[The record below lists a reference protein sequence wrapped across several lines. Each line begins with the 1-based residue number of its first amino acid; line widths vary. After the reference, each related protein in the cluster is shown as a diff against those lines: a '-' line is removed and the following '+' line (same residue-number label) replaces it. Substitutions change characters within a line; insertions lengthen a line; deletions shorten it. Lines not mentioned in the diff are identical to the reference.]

1 MSIITQIRNK
11 AGLMVILIGLAL
23 VSFLLMDVFS
33 QNSLFNQSNSNV
45 IGEIDGEEI
54 TAPMFEERV
63 AEAVEN
69 YKANSKTDKVDE
81 ATLSSLRDQVWNELV
96 RERIMKN
103 ASSDLGLAVSREE
116 LFDMVQGSQIH
127 PTVKQAFTD
136 PNTGNFD
143 RSQVLKFLREI
154 DQQPEEMQN
163 KWKAFEK
170 YLVSDRE
177 NEKYNTLITKG
188 LYVTNFSAQ
197 SYMKQVFETASG
209 RFLRVDY
216 STIADSSI
224 EAPEEDLR
232 KWYQEHVWEFKSKEA
247 QRNLDYVVFEVKPSA
262 EDRDALLKKMNEIRV
277 SWLSSDDDSMFVV
290 MNSEQPGDDRFYA
303 QTELTDETRSRLFG
317 DTIGALSEVYQD
329 GNMFKLTRLAR
340 RMVRPDS
347 VKARHILVKV
357 KDTETEETAKKRADS
372 LWQLVKNGGN
382 FAALAQANSEDPGSG
397 MNGGDLG
404 FFAEGAMVK
413 PFNDACFEGKK
424 GDQVLVKSD
433 FGFHIIEI
441 TDQKGGRTMA
451 RFATVSFELSA
462 GTETYRVAYDSASAF
477 VSRVKDKESF
487 EQEAK
492 KSGIE
497 KRSAEGLKT
506 SDRGLAGLENTR
518 EVVRWAF
525 RSEDGAVS
533 PVFES
538 QQQFVVA
545 ILTVRIPKG
554 IKPFEAVRP
563 VVESRYKRDKKAE
576 QISAKL
582 EETRKKE
589 GNSVERMAIGM
600 GTVAQTFA
608 SVNFGSGFLN
618 NIGMEPKV
626 SGFIFG
632 GKKGTLSKPI
642 HGNNGVFVV
651 VVDSVT
657 PMPKEAEQGPT
668 HGNLRNQLKSR
679 VAGEGLSARK
689 ELISIKDERHLF
701 Y

>member
-81 ATLSSLRDQVWNELV
+81 ATLSSLRDQVWNEMV

-103 ASSDLGLAVSREE
+103 AASDLGLAVSREE

-232 KWYQEHVWEFKSKEA
+232 KWYLEHAWEFKSKEV
-247 QRNLDYVVFEVKPSA
+247 QRNLDYVVFEVKPST

-372 LWQLVKNGGN
+372 LLQLVKNGGN

-441 TDQKGGRTMA
+441 MDQKGGRTMA
-451 RFATVSFELSA
+451 RFATVSYELSA

-497 KRSAEGLKT
+497 KRSVEGLKT
-506 SDRGLAGLENTR
+506 TDRGLAGLENTR

-545 ILTVRIPKG
+545 ILTVSIPKG
-554 IKPFEAVRP
+554 IKPFEAVRT

-576 QISAKL
+576 QISTKL

-618 NIGMEPKV
+618 NIGMEPQV

>member
-1 MSIITQIRNK
+1 
-11 AGLMVILIGLAL
+11 MVILIGLAL

-33 QNSLFNQSNSNV
+33 QNSLFSQNNSNV

-54 TAPMFEERV
+54 TAPMFEARV
-63 AEAVEN
+63 EEAVEN

-81 ATLSSLRDQVWNELV
+81 ATLSSLRDQVWNEMI
-96 RERIMKN
+96 RERLMKN
-103 ASSDLGLAVSREE
+103 AATELGLAVSREE

-143 RSQVLKFLREI
+143 RNQVLKFLREI
-154 DQQPEEMQN
+154 DQQPAEMQD

-170 YLVSDRE
+170 YLLSDRE

-188 LYVTNFSAQ
+188 LYVSNFSAK

-216 STIADSSI
+216 SSISDSTI
-224 EAPEEDLR
+224 EAPEDKLR
-232 KWYQEHVWEFKSKEA
+232 AWYQEHIWEFKSKEE

-262 EDRDALLKKMNEIRV
+262 EDRDALLKKMNEIRTD
-277 SWLSSDDDSMFVV
+277 WLSAGEDSTFVA
-290 MNSEQPGDDRFYA
+290 MNSEQPEDDRFYA
-303 QTELTDETRSRLFG
+303 QTDLTDETRNKLFG

-329 GNMFKLTRLAR
+329 AGMFKITRLAK
-340 RMVRPDS
+340 RMLRPDS

-357 KDTETEETAKKRADS
+357 KESETEESAKKRVDS
-372 LWQLVKNGGN
+372 LFELITKGGD
-382 FAALAQANSEDPGSG
+382 FASLARTNSEDPGSG

-413 PFNDACFEGKK
+413 PFNDACFEGKR
-424 GDQVLVKSD
+424 GDKVIVKSD

-441 TDQKGGRTMA
+441 MEQKGARAMA
-451 RFATVSFELSA
+451 RFATVSYELSA
-462 GTETYRVAYDSASAF
+462 GTETYRMAYDSASAF

-492 KSGIE
+492 KAGLE
-497 KRSAEGLKT
+497 KKTAEGLKT
-506 SDRGLAGLENTR
+506 TDRGLAGLDNTR

-525 RSEDGAVS
+525 RSEDGDVS

-538 QQQFVVA
+538 QRQFVAA
-545 ILTVRIPKG
+545 ILTVSIPKG
-554 IKPFEAVRP
+554 TKPFEAVRS
-563 VVESRYKRDKKAE
+563 VVETRYKRDKKAQ
-576 QISAKL
+576 QISTRL

-651 VVDSVT
+651 VVDSLT

-668 HGNLRNQLKSR
+668 HGQLRNQLKSR
-679 VAGEGLSARK
+679 VAGEGLAARK

>member
-81 ATLSSLRDQVWNELV
+81 ATLSSLRDQVWNEMV

-103 ASSDLGLAVSREE
+103 ATSDLGLAVSREE

-188 LYVTNFSAQ
+188 LYVTNFSAR

-232 KWYQEHVWEFKSKEA
+232 KWYLEHAWEFKSKEV
-247 QRNLDYVVFEVKPSA
+247 QRNLDYVVFEVKPST

-372 LWQLVKNGGN
+372 LLQLVKNGGN

-451 RFATVSFELSA
+451 RFATVSYELSA

-497 KRSAEGLKT
+497 KRSVEGLKT
-506 SDRGLAGLENTR
+506 TDRGLAGLENTR

-545 ILTVRIPKG
+545 ILTVSIPKG
-554 IKPFEAVRP
+554 IKPFEAVRT

-618 NIGMEPKV
+618 NIGMEPQV

>member
-103 ASSDLGLAVSREE
+103 ATSDLGLAVSREE

-197 SYMKQVFETASG
+197 SYMKQVFETATG

-232 KWYQEHVWEFKSKEA
+232 KWYQEHAWEFKSKEA
-247 QRNLDYVVFEVKPSA
+247 QRNLDYVVFEVKPST
-262 EDRDALLKKMNEIRV
+262 EDRDALLKKLNEIRV

-357 KDTETEETAKKRADS
+357 KDTETEEAAKKRADS
-372 LWQLVKNGGN
+372 LLQLVKNGGN

-451 RFATVSFELSA
+451 RFATVSYELSA

-477 VSRVKDKESF
+477 VSRVKDKDSF

-506 SDRGLAGLENTR
+506 TDRGLSGLENTR

-545 ILTVRIPKG
+545 ILTVSIPKG
-554 IKPFEAVRP
+554 IKPFEAVRT

>member
-81 ATLSSLRDQVWNELV
+81 ATLSSLRDQVWNEMV

-103 ASSDLGLAVSREE
+103 AASDLGLAVSREE

-232 KWYQEHVWEFKSKEA
+232 KWYLEHAWEFKSKEV
-247 QRNLDYVVFEVKPSA
+247 QRNLDYVVFEVKPST

-372 LWQLVKNGGN
+372 LLQLVKNGGN

-441 TDQKGGRTMA
+441 MDQKGGRTMA
-451 RFATVSFELSA
+451 RFATVSYELSA

-497 KRSAEGLKT
+497 KRSVEGLKT
-506 SDRGLAGLENTR
+506 TDRGLAGLENTR

-545 ILTVRIPKG
+545 ILTVSIPKG
-554 IKPFEAVRP
+554 IKPFEAVRT

-618 NIGMEPKV
+618 NIGMEPQV

>member
-81 ATLSSLRDQVWNELV
+81 ATLSSLRDQVWNEMV

-103 ASSDLGLAVSREE
+103 AASDLGLAVSREE

-232 KWYQEHVWEFKSKEA
+232 KWYLEHAWEFKSKEV
-247 QRNLDYVVFEVKPSA
+247 QRNLDYVVFEVKPST

-372 LWQLVKNGGN
+372 LLQLVKNGGN

-451 RFATVSFELSA
+451 RFATVSYELSA

-497 KRSAEGLKT
+497 KRSVEGLKT
-506 SDRGLAGLENTR
+506 TDRGLAGLENTR

-545 ILTVRIPKG
+545 ILTVSIPKG
-554 IKPFEAVRP
+554 IKPFEAVRT

-576 QISAKL
+576 QISTKL

-618 NIGMEPKV
+618 NIGMEPQV

-689 ELISIKDERHLF
+689 ELISIKDDRHLF

>member
-81 ATLSSLRDQVWNELV
+81 ATLSSLRDQVWNEMV

-103 ASSDLGLAVSREE
+103 ATSDLGLAVSREE

-232 KWYQEHVWEFKSKEA
+232 KWYLEHAWEFKSKEV
-247 QRNLDYVVFEVKPSA
+247 QRNLDYVVFEVKPST

-372 LWQLVKNGGN
+372 LLQLVKNGGN

-451 RFATVSFELSA
+451 RFATVSYELSA

-497 KRSAEGLKT
+497 KRSVEGLKT
-506 SDRGLAGLENTR
+506 TDRGLAGLENTR

-545 ILTVRIPKG
+545 ILTVSIPKG
-554 IKPFEAVRP
+554 IKPFEAVRT

-618 NIGMEPKV
+618 NIGMEPQV

>member
-81 ATLSSLRDQVWNELV
+81 ATLSSLRDQVWNEMV

-103 ASSDLGLAVSREE
+103 ATSDLGLAVSREE

-232 KWYQEHVWEFKSKEA
+232 KWYLEHAWEFKSKEV
-247 QRNLDYVVFEVKPSA
+247 QRNLDYVVFEVKPST

-372 LWQLVKNGGN
+372 LLQLVKNGGN

-451 RFATVSFELSA
+451 RFATVSYELSA

-497 KRSAEGLKT
+497 KRSVEGLKT
-506 SDRGLAGLENTR
+506 TDRGLAGLENTR

-545 ILTVRIPKG
+545 ILTVSIPKG
-554 IKPFEAVRP
+554 IKPFEAVRT

-618 NIGMEPKV
+618 NIGMEPQV

-632 GKKGTLSKPI
+632 GKKGILSKPI

>member
-81 ATLSSLRDQVWNELV
+81 ATLSSLRDQVWNEMV

-103 ASSDLGLAVSREE
+103 ATSDLGLAVSREE

-232 KWYQEHVWEFKSKEA
+232 KWYLEHAWEFKSKEV
-247 QRNLDYVVFEVKPSA
+247 QRNLDYVVFEVKPST

-372 LWQLVKNGGN
+372 LLQLVKNGGN

-451 RFATVSFELSA
+451 RFATVSYELSA

-497 KRSAEGLKT
+497 KRSVEGLKT
-506 SDRGLAGLENTR
+506 TDRGLAGLENTR

-545 ILTVRIPKG
+545 ILTVSLPKG
-554 IKPFEAVRP
+554 IKPFEAVRT

-618 NIGMEPKV
+618 NIGMEPQV

-632 GKKGTLSKPI
+632 GKKGILSKPI

>member
-1 MSIITQIRNK
+1 
-11 AGLMVILIGLAL
+11 MVILIGLAL

-81 ATLSSLRDQVWNELV
+81 ATLSSLRDQVWNEMV

-103 ASSDLGLAVSREE
+103 ATSDLGLAVSREE

-188 LYVTNFSAQ
+188 LYVTNFSAR

-232 KWYQEHVWEFKSKEA
+232 KWYLEHAWEFKSKEV
-247 QRNLDYVVFEVKPSA
+247 QRNLDYVVFEVKPST

-372 LWQLVKNGGN
+372 LLQLVKNGGN

-451 RFATVSFELSA
+451 RFATVSYELSA

-497 KRSAEGLKT
+497 KRSVEGLKT
-506 SDRGLAGLENTR
+506 TDRGLAGLENTR

-545 ILTVRIPKG
+545 ILTVSIPKG
-554 IKPFEAVRP
+554 IKPFEAVRT

-618 NIGMEPKV
+618 NIGMEPQV

>member
-81 ATLSSLRDQVWNELV
+81 ATLSSLRDQVWNEMV

-103 ASSDLGLAVSREE
+103 ATSDLGLAVSREE

-232 KWYQEHVWEFKSKEA
+232 KWYLEHAWEFKSKEV
-247 QRNLDYVVFEVKPSA
+247 QRNLDYVVFEVKPST

-372 LWQLVKNGGN
+372 LLQLVKNGGN

-451 RFATVSFELSA
+451 RFATVSYELSA

-497 KRSAEGLKT
+497 KRSVEGLKT
-506 SDRGLAGLENTR
+506 TDRGLAGLENTR

-545 ILTVRIPKG
+545 ILTVSIPKG
-554 IKPFEAVRP
+554 IKPFEAVRT

-618 NIGMEPKV
+618 NIGMEPQV

-689 ELISIKDERHLF
+689 ELISIKDDRHLF

>member
-81 ATLSSLRDQVWNELV
+81 ATLSSLRDQVWNEMV

-103 ASSDLGLAVSREE
+103 ATSDLGLAVSREE

-188 LYVTNFSAQ
+188 LYVTNFSAR

-232 KWYQEHVWEFKSKEA
+232 KWYLEHAWEFKSKEV
-247 QRNLDYVVFEVKPSA
+247 QRNLDYVVFEVKPST

-372 LWQLVKNGGN
+372 LLQLVKNGGN

-441 TDQKGGRTMA
+441 MDQKGGRTMA
-451 RFATVSFELSA
+451 RFATVSYELSA

-497 KRSAEGLKT
+497 KRSVEGLKT
-506 SDRGLAGLENTR
+506 TDRGLAGLENTR

-545 ILTVRIPKG
+545 ILTVSIPKG
-554 IKPFEAVRP
+554 IKPFEAVRT

-576 QISAKL
+576 QISTKL

-618 NIGMEPKV
+618 NIGMEPQV

-689 ELISIKDERHLF
+689 ELISIKDDRHLF

>member
-1 MSIITQIRNK
+1 
-11 AGLMVILIGLAL
+11 MVILIGLAL

-81 ATLSSLRDQVWNELV
+81 ATLSSLRDQVWNEMV

-103 ASSDLGLAVSREE
+103 AASDLGLAVSREE

-232 KWYQEHVWEFKSKEA
+232 KWYLEHAWEFKSKEV
-247 QRNLDYVVFEVKPSA
+247 QRNLDYVVFEVKPST

-372 LWQLVKNGGN
+372 LLQLVKNGGN

-451 RFATVSFELSA
+451 RFATVSYELSA

-497 KRSAEGLKT
+497 KRSVEGLKT
-506 SDRGLAGLENTR
+506 TDRGLAGLENTR

-545 ILTVRIPKG
+545 ILTVSIPKG
-554 IKPFEAVRP
+554 IKPFEAVRT

-576 QISAKL
+576 QISTKL

-618 NIGMEPKV
+618 NIGMEPQV

>member
-45 IGEIDGEEI
+45 IGEIDGEEV
-54 TAPMFEERV
+54 TAPMFEARV
-63 AEAVEN
+63 AEAVDN

-81 ATLSSLRDQVWNELV
+81 ATLSSLRDQVWNEMV

-103 ASSDLGLAVSREE
+103 ATSELGLAVSREE

-143 RSQVLKFLREI
+143 RSQVLKFLRDI

-163 KWKAFEK
+163 KWNAFEK

-188 LYVTNFSAQ
+188 LYVTNFAAQ
-197 SYMKQVFETASG
+197 SYMKQVFETATG

-216 STIADSSI
+216 TTIADSSI
-224 EAPEEDLR
+224 EASEAELR
-232 KWYQEHVWEFKSKEA
+232 KWYQEHAWEFRSKEE

-262 EDRDALLKKMNEIRV
+262 EDRDALLKKMNEIRQ

-290 MNSEQPGDDRFYA
+290 MNSEQPGDDRYYA
-303 QTELTDETRSRLFG
+303 QSDLTDETRNKLFG

-329 GNMFKLTRLAR
+329 GNMFKLTRLAK

-357 KDTETEETAKKRADS
+357 KETETEEAAKKRADS
-372 LWQLVKNGGN
+372 LMQLVKNGGN

-451 RFATVSFELSA
+451 QFATVSYELSA
-462 GTETYRVAYDSASAF
+462 GTETYRMAYDSASAF
-477 VSRVKDKESF
+477 VSRIKDQDSF

-497 KRSAEGLKT
+497 KRTAEGLKT
-506 SDRGLAGLENTR
+506 TDRGLAGLENTR

-545 ILTVRIPKG
+545 ILTVSIPKG
-554 IKPFEAVRP
+554 IKPFEAVKS
-563 VVESRYKRDKKAE
+563 VVENRYKRDKKAE

-582 EETRKKE
+582 EEIRKKE
-589 GNSVERMAIGM
+589 GNSVERIAIGM

-632 GKKGTLSKPI
+632 SKKKILSKPI

-651 VVDSVT
+651 VVDSLT

>member
-81 ATLSSLRDQVWNELV
+81 ATLSSLRDQVWNEMV

-103 ASSDLGLAVSREE
+103 ATSDLGLAVSREE

-188 LYVTNFSAQ
+188 LYVTNFSAR

-232 KWYQEHVWEFKSKEA
+232 KWYLEHAWEFKSKEV
-247 QRNLDYVVFEVKPSA
+247 QRNLDYVVFEVKPST

-372 LWQLVKNGGN
+372 LLQLVKNGGN

-451 RFATVSFELSA
+451 RFATVSYELSA

-487 EQEAK
+487 EQETK

-497 KRSAEGLKT
+497 KRSVEGLKT
-506 SDRGLAGLENTR
+506 TDRGLAGLENTR

-545 ILTVRIPKG
+545 ILTVSIPKG
-554 IKPFEAVRP
+554 IKPFEAVRT

-618 NIGMEPKV
+618 NIGMEPQV

>member
-33 QNSLFNQSNSNV
+33 QNSLFNQNNSNV

-63 AEAVEN
+63 EEAVEN

-103 ASSDLGLAVSREE
+103 TTSDLGLAVSREE

-127 PTVKQAFTD
+127 PSVKQAFTD

-143 RSQVLKFLREI
+143 RNQVLKFLREI

-170 YLVSDRE
+170 YLISDRE
-177 NEKYNTLITKG
+177 NEKYNNLITKG

-197 SYMKQVFETASG
+197 TFMKQVFETASG

-224 EAPEEDLR
+224 EAPEDELR
-232 KWYQEHVWEFKSKEA
+232 KWYQEHAWEFKSKEE
-247 QRNLDYVVFEVKPSA
+247 QRNLDYAVFEVKPSSD
-262 EDRDALLKKMNEIRV
+262 DRDALLKKMNEIRMA
-277 SWLSSDDDSMFVV
+277 WLSTDDDSMFVV
-290 MNSEQPGDDRFYA
+290 MNSEQPGDDKYYA
-303 QTELTDETRSRLFG
+303 QTGLTDETRNKLFG

-329 GNMFKLTRLAR
+329 GNMYKLTRLAR

-357 KDTETEETAKKRADS
+357 KETETEETARKRADS
-372 LWQLVKNGGN
+372 LLQLVKNAGD
-382 FAALAQANSEDPGSG
+382 FASLARDNSEDPGSG
-397 MNGGDLG
+397 TNGGDLG

-413 PFNDACFEGKK
+413 PFNDACFEGKR
-424 GDQVLVKSD
+424 GDKLLVKSD

-451 RFATVSFELSA
+451 RFATVTYELSA

-477 VSRVKDKESF
+477 VSRIKDKDGF

-492 KSGIE
+492 KSGLE

-506 SDRGLAGLENTR
+506 TDRGLAGLDNTR

-525 RSEDGAVS
+525 RSENGNVS

-538 QQQFVVA
+538 QRQFVVA
-545 ILTVRIPKG
+545 ILTVSIPKG
-554 IKPFEAVRP
+554 IKPFEAVRS
-563 VVESRYKRDKKAE
+563 VVEARYKRDKKAE
-576 QISAKL
+576 QISKKL

-600 GTVAQTFA
+600 GTVAQTYA
-608 SVNFGSGFLN
+608 AVNFGSGFLN

-632 GKKGTLSKPI
+632 CKKGTLSKPI

-651 VVDSVT
+651 VVDSLT

-679 VAGEGLSARK
+679 VAGEGLAARK
-689 ELISIKDERHLF
+689 ELIAIKDERHLF

>member
-81 ATLSSLRDQVWNELV
+81 ATLSSLRDQVWNEMV

-103 ASSDLGLAVSREE
+103 ATSDLGLAVSREE

-163 KWKAFEK
+163 KWKTFEK

-232 KWYQEHVWEFKSKEA
+232 KWYLEHAWEFKSKEV
-247 QRNLDYVVFEVKPSA
+247 QRNLDYVVFEVKPST

-372 LWQLVKNGGN
+372 LLQLVKNGGN

-451 RFATVSFELSA
+451 RFATVSYELSA

-497 KRSAEGLKT
+497 KRSVEGLKT
-506 SDRGLAGLENTR
+506 TDRGLAGLENTR

-545 ILTVRIPKG
+545 ILTVSIPKG
-554 IKPFEAVRP
+554 IKPFEAVRT

>member
-81 ATLSSLRDQVWNELV
+81 ATLSSLRDQVWNEMV

-103 ASSDLGLAVSREE
+103 ATSDLGLAVSREE

-232 KWYQEHVWEFKSKEA
+232 KWYLEHAWEFKSKEV
-247 QRNLDYVVFEVKPSA
+247 QRNLDYVVFEVKPST

-372 LWQLVKNGGN
+372 LLQLVKNGGN

-441 TDQKGGRTMA
+441 MDQKGGRTMA
-451 RFATVSFELSA
+451 RFATVSYELSA

-497 KRSAEGLKT
+497 KRSVEGLKT
-506 SDRGLAGLENTR
+506 TDRGLAGLENTR

-545 ILTVRIPKG
+545 ILTVSIPKG
-554 IKPFEAVRP
+554 IKPFEAVRT

-576 QISAKL
+576 QISTKL

-618 NIGMEPKV
+618 NIGMEPQV

-689 ELISIKDERHLF
+689 ELISIKDDRHLF

>member
-33 QNSLFNQSNSNV
+33 QNSLFSQNNSNV

-54 TAPMFEERV
+54 TAPMFEARV
-63 AEAVEN
+63 EEAVEN

-81 ATLSSLRDQVWNELV
+81 ATLSSLRDQVWNEMI
-96 RERIMKN
+96 RERLMKN
-103 ASSDLGLAVSREE
+103 AATELGLAVSREE

-143 RSQVLKFLREI
+143 RNQVLKFLREI
-154 DQQPEEMQN
+154 DQQPAEMQD

-170 YLVSDRE
+170 YLLSDRE

-188 LYVTNFSAQ
+188 LYVSNFSAK

-216 STIADSSI
+216 SSISDSSI
-224 EAPEEDLR
+224 EAPEDKLR
-232 KWYQEHVWEFKSKEA
+232 AWYQEHIWEFKSKEE

-262 EDRDALLKKMNEIRV
+262 EDRDALLKKMNEIRTD
-277 SWLSSDDDSMFVV
+277 WLSAGEDSTFVA
-290 MNSEQPGDDRFYA
+290 MNSEQPEDDRFYA
-303 QTELTDETRSRLFG
+303 QTDLTDETRNKLFG

-329 GNMFKLTRLAR
+329 AGMFKITRLAK
-340 RMVRPDS
+340 RMLRPDS

-357 KDTETEETAKKRADS
+357 KESETEESAKKRVDS
-372 LWQLVKNGGN
+372 LFELITKGGD
-382 FAALAQANSEDPGSG
+382 FASLARTNSEDPGSG

-413 PFNDACFEGKK
+413 PFNDACFEGKR
-424 GDQVLVKSD
+424 GDKVIVKSD

-441 TDQKGGRTMA
+441 MEQKGARAMA
-451 RFATVSFELSA
+451 RFATVSYELSA
-462 GTETYRVAYDSASAF
+462 GTETYRMAYDSASAF

-492 KSGIE
+492 KAGLE
-497 KRSAEGLKT
+497 KKTAEGLKT
-506 SDRGLAGLENTR
+506 TDRGLAGLDNTR

-525 RSEDGAVS
+525 RSEDGDVS

-538 QQQFVVA
+538 QQQFVAA
-545 ILTVRIPKG
+545 ILTVSIPKG
-554 IKPFEAVRP
+554 IKPFEAVRS
-563 VVESRYKRDKKAE
+563 VVETRYKRDKKAE
-576 QISAKL
+576 QISTKL

-651 VVDSVT
+651 VVDSLT

-668 HGNLRNQLKSR
+668 HGQLRNQLKSR
-679 VAGEGLSARK
+679 VAGEGLAARK

>member
-81 ATLSSLRDQVWNELV
+81 ATLSSLRDQVWNEMV

-103 ASSDLGLAVSREE
+103 ATSDLGLAVSREE

-127 PTVKQAFTD
+127 PSVKQAFTD

-232 KWYQEHVWEFKSKEA
+232 KWYLEHAWEFKSKEV
-247 QRNLDYVVFEVKPSA
+247 QRNLDYVVFEVKPST

-372 LWQLVKNGGN
+372 LLQLVKNGGN

-451 RFATVSFELSA
+451 RFATVSYELSA

-497 KRSAEGLKT
+497 KRSVEGLKT
-506 SDRGLAGLENTR
+506 TDRGLAGLENTR

-545 ILTVRIPKG
+545 ILTVSIPKG
-554 IKPFEAVRP
+554 IKPFEAVRT

-618 NIGMEPKV
+618 NIGMEPQV

>member
-54 TAPMFEERV
+54 TAPIFEERV

-103 ASSDLGLAVSREE
+103 ATSDLGLAVSREE

-689 ELISIKDERHLF
+689 ELLSIKDERHLF

>member
-1 MSIITQIRNK
+1 
-11 AGLMVILIGLAL
+11 MVILIGLAL

-81 ATLSSLRDQVWNELV
+81 ATLSSLRDQVWNEMV

-103 ASSDLGLAVSREE
+103 ATSDLGLAVSREE

-143 RSQVLKFLREI
+143 RSQVLKVLREI

-232 KWYQEHVWEFKSKEA
+232 KWYLEHAWEFKSKEV
-247 QRNLDYVVFEVKPSA
+247 QRNLDYVVFEVKPST

-372 LWQLVKNGGN
+372 LLQLVKNGGN

-451 RFATVSFELSA
+451 RFATVSYELSA

-497 KRSAEGLKT
+497 KRSVEGLKT
-506 SDRGLAGLENTR
+506 TDRGLAGLENTR

-545 ILTVRIPKG
+545 ILTVSLPKG
-554 IKPFEAVRP
+554 IKPFEAVRT

-618 NIGMEPKV
+618 NIGMEPQV

>member
-81 ATLSSLRDQVWNELV
+81 ATLSSLRDQVWNEMV

-103 ASSDLGLAVSREE
+103 ATSDLGLAVSREE

-232 KWYQEHVWEFKSKEA
+232 KWYLEHAWEFKSKEV
-247 QRNLDYVVFEVKPSA
+247 QRNLDYVVFEVKPST

-372 LWQLVKNGGN
+372 LLQLVKNGGN

-451 RFATVSFELSA
+451 RFATVSYELSA

-497 KRSAEGLKT
+497 KRSVEGLKT
-506 SDRGLAGLENTR
+506 TDRGLAGLENTR

-545 ILTVRIPKG
+545 ILTVSIPKG
-554 IKPFEAVRP
+554 IKPFEAVRT

-632 GKKGTLSKPI
+632 GKKGILSKPI

>member
-81 ATLSSLRDQVWNELV
+81 ATLSSLRDQVWNEMV

-103 ASSDLGLAVSREE
+103 AASDLGLAVSREE

-232 KWYQEHVWEFKSKEA
+232 KWYLEHAWEFKSKEV
-247 QRNLDYVVFEVKPSA
+247 QRNLDYVVFEVKPST

-372 LWQLVKNGGN
+372 LLQLVKNGGN

-451 RFATVSFELSA
+451 RFATVSYELSA

-497 KRSAEGLKT
+497 KRSVEGLKT
-506 SDRGLAGLENTR
+506 TDRGLAGLENTR

-545 ILTVRIPKG
+545 ILTVSIPKG
-554 IKPFEAVRP
+554 IKPFEAVRT

-576 QISAKL
+576 QISTKL

-618 NIGMEPKV
+618 NIGMEPQV

>member
-81 ATLSSLRDQVWNELV
+81 ATLSSLRDQVWNEMV

-103 ASSDLGLAVSREE
+103 AASDLGLAVSREE

-232 KWYQEHVWEFKSKEA
+232 KWYLEHAWEFKSKEV
-247 QRNLDYVVFEVKPSA
+247 QRNLDYVVFEVKPST

-372 LWQLVKNGGN
+372 LLQLVKNGGN

-441 TDQKGGRTMA
+441 MDQKGGRTMA
-451 RFATVSFELSA
+451 RFATVSYELSA

-497 KRSAEGLKT
+497 KRSVEGLKT
-506 SDRGLAGLENTR
+506 TDRGLAGLENTR

-545 ILTVRIPKG
+545 ILTVSIPKG
-554 IKPFEAVRP
+554 IKPFEAVRT

-576 QISAKL
+576 QISTKL

-618 NIGMEPKV
+618 NIGMEPQV

-689 ELISIKDERHLF
+689 ELISIKDDRHLF

>member
-1 MSIITQIRNK
+1 
-11 AGLMVILIGLAL
+11 
-23 VSFLLMDVFS
+23 
-33 QNSLFNQSNSNV
+33 
-45 IGEIDGEEI
+45 
-54 TAPMFEERV
+54 
-63 AEAVEN
+63 
-69 YKANSKTDKVDE
+69 
-81 ATLSSLRDQVWNELV
+81 
-96 RERIMKN
+96 MKN
-103 ASSDLGLAVSREE
+103 ATTELGLAVSREE

-136 PNTGNFD
+136 PNTGKFD
-143 RSQVLKFLREI
+143 RNQVLKFLREI
-154 DQQPEEMQN
+154 DNQPEEMQN

-170 YLVSDRE
+170 FLVSDRE

-188 LYVTNFSAQ
+188 LYVTNFSAK

-216 STIADSSI
+216 STISDSTI
-224 EAPEEDLR
+224 QAPEDKLR
-232 KWYQEHVWEFKSKEA
+232 AWYQEHSWEFKSKEEH
-247 QRNLDYVVFEVKPSA
+247 RNLDYVVFEVKPSA
-262 EDRDALLKKMNEIRV
+262 EDRDALLKKMNEIRTD
-277 SWLSSDDDSMFVV
+277 WLSAGVDITFVA
-290 MNSEQPGDDRFYA
+290 MNSEQPEDDRYYA
-303 QTELTDETRSRLFG
+303 QTDLTDETRNKLFG
-317 DTIGALSEVYQD
+317 DTIGAISEVYQD
-329 GNMFKLTRLAR
+329 ANMFKITRLAG
-340 RMVRPDS
+340 RMLRPDS

-357 KDTETEETAKKRADS
+357 KESETEEAARKRVDS
-372 LWQLVKNGGN
+372 LFELVKNGGD
-382 FAALAQANSEDPGSG
+382 FASLARTNSEDPGSG

-413 PFNDACFEGKK
+413 PFNDACFEGKT
-424 GDQVLVKSD
+424 GDKVIVKSD

-451 RFATVSFELSA
+451 RFATVSYELSA
-462 GTETYRVAYDSASAF
+462 GTETYRMAYDSASAF
-477 VSRVKDKESF
+477 VSRVKNKDSF
-487 EQEAK
+487 EQEAQ

-497 KRSAEGLKT
+497 KRSVEGLKT
-506 SDRGLAGLENTR
+506 TDRGLSGLENTR

-525 RSEDGAVS
+525 RSEEGDVS
-533 PVFES
+533 PIFES
-538 QQQFVVA
+538 QQQFVAA
-545 ILTVRIPKG
+545 ILTVSIPKG
-554 IKPFEAVRP
+554 LKPFEAVRS
-563 VVESRYKRDKKAE
+563 VVETRYKRDKKAE
-576 QISAKL
+576 QISTKL
-582 EETRKKE
+582 EETRKKV

-651 VVDSVT
+651 VVDSLT

-679 VAGEGLSARK
+679 ITGECLAARK
-689 ELISIKDERHLF
+689 ELISIKDDRYLF

>member
-1 MSIITQIRNK
+1 
-11 AGLMVILIGLAL
+11 MVILIGLAL

-81 ATLSSLRDQVWNELV
+81 ATLSSLRDQVWNEMV

-103 ASSDLGLAVSREE
+103 ATSDLGLAVSREE

-232 KWYQEHVWEFKSKEA
+232 KWYLEHAWEFKSKEV
-247 QRNLDYVVFEVKPSA
+247 QRNLDYVVFEVKPST

-372 LWQLVKNGGN
+372 LLQLVKNGGN

-441 TDQKGGRTMA
+441 MDQKGGRTMA
-451 RFATVSFELSA
+451 RFATVSYELSA

-497 KRSAEGLKT
+497 KRSVEGLKT
-506 SDRGLAGLENTR
+506 TDRGLAGLENTR

-545 ILTVRIPKG
+545 ILTVSIPKG
-554 IKPFEAVRP
+554 IKPFEAVRT

-576 QISAKL
+576 QISTKL

-618 NIGMEPKV
+618 NIGMEPQV

-689 ELISIKDERHLF
+689 ELISIKDDRHLF

>member
-33 QNSLFNQSNSNV
+33 QNSLFSQNNSNV

-54 TAPMFEERV
+54 TAPMFEARV
-63 AEAVEN
+63 EEAVEN

-81 ATLSSLRDQVWNELV
+81 ATLSSLRDQVWNEMI
-96 RERIMKN
+96 RERLMKN
-103 ASSDLGLAVSREE
+103 AATELGLAVSREE

-143 RSQVLKFLREI
+143 RNQVLKFLREI
-154 DQQPEEMQN
+154 DQQPAEMQD

-170 YLVSDRE
+170 YLLSDRE

-188 LYVTNFSAQ
+188 LYVSNFSAK

-216 STIADSSI
+216 SSISDSTI
-224 EAPEEDLR
+224 EAPEDKLR
-232 KWYQEHVWEFKSKEA
+232 AWYQEHIWEFKSKEE

-262 EDRDALLKKMNEIRV
+262 EDRDALLKKMNEIRTD
-277 SWLSSDDDSMFVV
+277 WLSAGEDSTFVA
-290 MNSEQPGDDRFYA
+290 MNSEQPEDDRFYA
-303 QTELTDETRSRLFG
+303 QTDLTDETRNKLFG

-329 GNMFKLTRLAR
+329 AGMFKITRLAK
-340 RMVRPDS
+340 RMLRPDS

-357 KDTETEETAKKRADS
+357 KESETEESAKKRVDS
-372 LWQLVKNGGN
+372 LFELITKGGD
-382 FAALAQANSEDPGSG
+382 FASLARTNSEDPGSG

-413 PFNDACFEGKK
+413 PFNDACFEGKR
-424 GDQVLVKSD
+424 GDKVIVKSD

-441 TDQKGGRTMA
+441 MEQKGARAMA
-451 RFATVSFELSA
+451 RFATVSYELSA
-462 GTETYRVAYDSASAF
+462 GTETYRMAYDSASAF

-492 KSGIE
+492 KAGLE
-497 KRSAEGLKT
+497 KKTAEGLKT
-506 SDRGLAGLENTR
+506 TDRGLAGLDNTR

-525 RSEDGAVS
+525 RSEDGDVS

-538 QQQFVVA
+538 QQQFVAA
-545 ILTVRIPKG
+545 ILTVSIPKG
-554 IKPFEAVRP
+554 IKPFEAVRS
-563 VVESRYKRDKKAE
+563 VVETRYKRDKKAQ
-576 QISAKL
+576 QISTRL

-651 VVDSVT
+651 VVDSLT

-668 HGNLRNQLKSR
+668 HGQLRNQLKSR
-679 VAGEGLSARK
+679 VAGEGLAARK

>member
-1 MSIITQIRNK
+1 
-11 AGLMVILIGLAL
+11 MVILIGLAL

-81 ATLSSLRDQVWNELV
+81 ATLSSLRDQVWNEMV

-103 ASSDLGLAVSREE
+103 ATSDLGLAVSREE

-188 LYVTNFSAQ
+188 LYVTNFSAR

-232 KWYQEHVWEFKSKEA
+232 KWYLEHAWEFKSKEV
-247 QRNLDYVVFEVKPSA
+247 QRNLDYVVFEVKPST

-372 LWQLVKNGGN
+372 LLQLVKNGGN

-451 RFATVSFELSA
+451 RFATVSYELSA

-487 EQEAK
+487 EQETK

-497 KRSAEGLKT
+497 KRSVEGLKT
-506 SDRGLAGLENTR
+506 TDRGLAGLENTR

-545 ILTVRIPKG
+545 ILTVSIPKG
-554 IKPFEAVRP
+554 IKPFEAVRT

-618 NIGMEPKV
+618 NIGMEPQV

>member
-81 ATLSSLRDQVWNELV
+81 ATLSSLRDQVWNEMV

-103 ASSDLGLAVSREE
+103 ATSDLGLAVSREE

-232 KWYQEHVWEFKSKEA
+232 KWYLEHAWEFKSKEV
-247 QRNLDYVVFEVKPSA
+247 QRNLDYVVFEVKPST

-372 LWQLVKNGGN
+372 LLQLVKNGGN

-451 RFATVSFELSA
+451 RFATVSYELSA

-497 KRSAEGLKT
+497 KRSVEGLKT
-506 SDRGLAGLENTR
+506 TDRGLAGLENTR

-545 ILTVRIPKG
+545 ILTVSIPKG
-554 IKPFEAVRP
+554 IKPFEAVRT

-576 QISAKL
+576 QISTKL

-618 NIGMEPKV
+618 NIGMEPQV

-689 ELISIKDERHLF
+689 ELISIKDDRHLF

>member
-81 ATLSSLRDQVWNELV
+81 ATLSSLRDQVWNEMV

-103 ASSDLGLAVSREE
+103 ATSDLGLAVSREE

-127 PTVKQAFTD
+127 PSVKQAFTD

-188 LYVTNFSAQ
+188 LYVTNFSAR

-232 KWYQEHVWEFKSKEA
+232 KWYLEHAWEFKSKEV
-247 QRNLDYVVFEVKPSA
+247 QRNLDYVVFEVKPST

-372 LWQLVKNGGN
+372 LLQLVKNGGN

-451 RFATVSFELSA
+451 RFATVSYELSA

-497 KRSAEGLKT
+497 KRSVEGLKT
-506 SDRGLAGLENTR
+506 TDRGLAGLENTR

-545 ILTVRIPKG
+545 ILTVSIPKG
-554 IKPFEAVRP
+554 IKPFEAVRT

-618 NIGMEPKV
+618 NIGMEPQV

>member
-11 AGLMVILIGLAL
+11 AGLMVVLIGLAL

-33 QNSLFNQSNSNV
+33 QNSLFSQNNSNV

-54 TAPMFEERV
+54 TAPMFEVRV
-63 AEAVEN
+63 EEAVEN

-103 ASSDLGLAVSREE
+103 ATTELGLAVSREE

-136 PNTGNFD
+136 PNTGKFD
-143 RSQVLKFLREI
+143 RNQVLKFLREI
-154 DQQPEEMQN
+154 DNQPEEMQN

-170 YLVSDRE
+170 FLVSDRE

-188 LYVTNFSAQ
+188 LYVTNFSAK

-216 STIADSSI
+216 STISDSTI
-224 EAPEEDLR
+224 QAPEDKLR
-232 KWYQEHVWEFKSKEA
+232 AWYQEHSWEFKSKEE

-262 EDRDALLKKMNEIRV
+262 EDRDALLKKMNEIRTD
-277 SWLSSDDDSMFVV
+277 WLSAGVDITFVA
-290 MNSEQPGDDRFYA
+290 MNSEQPEDDRYYA
-303 QTELTDETRSRLFG
+303 QTDLTDETRNKLFG
-317 DTIGALSEVYQD
+317 DTIGAISEVYQD
-329 GNMFKLTRLAR
+329 ANMFKITRLAG
-340 RMVRPDS
+340 RMLRPDS

-357 KDTETEETAKKRADS
+357 KESETEEAARKRVDS
-372 LWQLVKNGGN
+372 LFELVKNGGD
-382 FAALAQANSEDPGSG
+382 FASLARTNSEDPGSG

-413 PFNDACFEGKK
+413 PFNDACFEGKT
-424 GDQVLVKSD
+424 GDKVIVKSD

-451 RFATVSFELSA
+451 RFATVSYELSA
-462 GTETYRVAYDSASAF
+462 GTETYRMAYDSASAF
-477 VSRVKDKESF
+477 VSRVKNKDSF
-487 EQEAK
+487 EQEAQ

-497 KRSAEGLKT
+497 KRSVEGLKT
-506 SDRGLAGLENTR
+506 TDRGLSGLENTR

-525 RSEDGAVS
+525 RSEEGDVS
-533 PVFES
+533 PIFES
-538 QQQFVVA
+538 QQQFVAA
-545 ILTVRIPKG
+545 ILTVSIPKG
-554 IKPFEAVRP
+554 LKPFEAVRS
-563 VVESRYKRDKKAE
+563 VVETRYKRDKKAE
-576 QISAKL
+576 QISTKL
-582 EETRKKE
+582 EETRKKV

-651 VVDSVT
+651 VVDSLT

-679 VAGEGLSARK
+679 ITGECLAARK
-689 ELISIKDERHLF
+689 ELISIKDDRYLF

>member
-1 MSIITQIRNK
+1 
-11 AGLMVILIGLAL
+11 MVILIGLAL

-81 ATLSSLRDQVWNELV
+81 ATLSSLRDQVWNEMV

-103 ASSDLGLAVSREE
+103 ATSDLGLAVSREE

-188 LYVTNFSAQ
+188 LYVTNFSAR

-232 KWYQEHVWEFKSKEA
+232 KWYLEHAWEFKSKEV
-247 QRNLDYVVFEVKPSA
+247 QRNLDYVVFEVKPST

-372 LWQLVKNGGN
+372 LLQLVKNGGN

-441 TDQKGGRTMA
+441 MDQKGGRTMA
-451 RFATVSFELSA
+451 RFATVSYELSA

-497 KRSAEGLKT
+497 KRSVEGLKT
-506 SDRGLAGLENTR
+506 TDRGLAGLENTR

-545 ILTVRIPKG
+545 ILTVSIPKG
-554 IKPFEAVRP
+554 IKPFEAVRT

-618 NIGMEPKV
+618 NIGMEPQV

>member
-81 ATLSSLRDQVWNELV
+81 ATLSSLRDQVWNEMV

-103 ASSDLGLAVSREE
+103 ATSDLGLAVSREE

-232 KWYQEHVWEFKSKEA
+232 KWYLEHAWEFKSKEV
-247 QRNLDYVVFEVKPSA
+247 QRNLDYVVFEVKPST

-372 LWQLVKNGGN
+372 LLQLVKNGGN

-451 RFATVSFELSA
+451 RFATVSYELSA

-497 KRSAEGLKT
+497 KRSVEGLKT
-506 SDRGLAGLENTR
+506 TDRGLAGLENTR

-545 ILTVRIPKG
+545 ILTVSIPKG
-554 IKPFEAVRP
+554 IKPFEAVRT

-576 QISAKL
+576 QISTKL

-618 NIGMEPKV
+618 NIGMEPQV